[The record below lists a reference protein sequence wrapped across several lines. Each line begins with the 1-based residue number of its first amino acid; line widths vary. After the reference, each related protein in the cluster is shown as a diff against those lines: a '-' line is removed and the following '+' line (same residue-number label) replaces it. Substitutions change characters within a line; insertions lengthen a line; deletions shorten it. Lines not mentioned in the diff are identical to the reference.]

1 MTTQHHT
8 QRRSILLVR
17 ASWRI
22 DAATGTDRSISSLA
36 TALAAAGHQVAIATA
51 TEQHDGTGLPGVPVE
66 QFDLPLALPCT
77 SQALREALITTDAKV
92 QRSLSDLIVR
102 RRVDTVV
109 SVGALWGLGRVPIDL
124 HYGVQRVLVVPALPQ
139 EQDMPPAL
147 AYADT
152 VITSCD
158 AVLRQAATAAWPT
171 RRWRVVPNAPLHN
184 PGIPTPV
191 ARKAEAPVRVLAPVG
206 QDVGVL
212 ELIAAAR
219 AWHRHVEVALA
230 PPGPDDPRGGRTLQQ
245 QCQILAD
252 RAPNITLEPVPG
264 WAEVAN
270 WLADAA
276 AVIIPCRRPT
286 SSMTALEALSQGTPV
301 IAYNTGIL
309 SDLLLPFQH
318 GPRRLLA
325 DVMHGPNAL
334 LFLTDGL
341 LADPAAYH
349 SACQAAYRRA
359 QDLRPARIAQLF
371 CSALP

>member
-17 ASWRI
+17 TSWCI
-22 DAATGTDRSISSLA
+22 DAVTGTDRSISSFA

-77 SQALREALITTDAKV
+77 SQVLREALITTEAKV
-92 QRSLSDLIVR
+92 QRSLSALIVR

-124 HYGVQRVLVVPALPQ
+124 PYGAQRVLVVPALPQ
-139 EQDMPPAL
+139 EQDIPPAL

-152 VITSCD
+152 IITPYD
-158 AVLRQAATAAWPT
+158 TVLRQATTSVWPT
-171 RRWRVVPNAPLHN
+171 RSWCLVPNAPLHE
-184 PGIPTPV
+184 PGVPVPV
-191 ARKAEAPVRVLAPVG
+191 ARKAEAPVRVLAPAG

-219 AWHRHVEVALA
+219 AWHRHVEIALG
-230 PPGPDDPRGGRTLQQ
+230 PPGPDDISRGRALRQ
-245 QCQILAD
+245 QCQMLAD

-264 WAEVAN
+264 WAEIPG
-270 WLADAA
+270 WLAEAA
-276 AVIIPCRRPT
+276 AVITPCRRPT
-286 SSMTALEALSQGTPV
+286 SNMTALEALSQGTPV
-301 IAYNTGIL
+301 IAYNSGIL
-309 SDLLLPFQH
+309 SDLLQPLH
-318 GPRRLLA
+318 DGPRRLLA

-334 LFLTDGL
+334 LFLADKL
-341 LADPAAYH
+341 LADPATYRA
-349 SACQAAYRRA
+349 ACQAAQSRA
-359 QDLRPARIAQLF
+359 QDFRPARIAQLF
-371 CSALP
+371 CAALS

>member
-1 MTTQHHT
+1 MTT
-8 QRRSILLVR
+8 QRRSILLIR
-17 ASWRI
+17 APWRI
-22 DAATGTDRSISSLA
+22 DAVTGTDRAVSSLA
-36 TALAAAGHQVAIATA
+36 AALAAARHQVVIATA
-51 TEQHDGTGLPGVPVE
+51 AEQSDGNGLPGVIVE
-66 QFDLPLALPCT
+66 QLDLPLTLPCP
-77 SQALREALITTDAKV
+77 SRALREALITNEAKI
-92 QRSLSDLIVR
+92 QHSLSMLIAR
-102 RRVDTVV
+102 RRIDTVV
-109 SVGALWGLGRVPIDL
+109 FVGALWGLGRLRAALPQ
-124 HYGVQRVLVVPALPQ
+124 GVQRVLVVPALPH

-158 AVLRQAATAAWPT
+158 AVLWQATAAAWPT
-171 RRWRVVPNAPLHN
+171 HRWRVVPNAPLHN
-184 PGIPTPV
+184 PGIPAPV
-191 ARKAEAPVRVLAPVG
+191 VRKAEAPVRVLAPVG

-230 PPGPDDPRGGRTLQQ
+230 PPGPDDLRGGRALRQ

-252 RAPNITLEPVPG
+252 RAPNITLAPVPG
-264 WAEVAN
+264 WAEVPG

-309 SDLLLPFQH
+309 SDLLLPLQH

-341 LADPAAYH
+341 LADPAAYRA
-349 SACQAAYRRA
+349 ACQAAYWRV
-359 QDLRPARIAQLF
+359 QDLRPARVAQLF
-371 CSALP
+371 YSALP